1 MIEDSRLRLRDL
13 LSEAQAGLLQRP
25 MRSVLTMLGTIL
37 GVGAFVAVLGLTATA
52 GGQIDKRFTE
62 LAATEVNVDD
72 IGGDAL
78 DSALS
83 FRGDSSA
90 RVQALNGVVHAGVWW
105 PVPLRLP
112 VIAAAPGTRA
122 DSGGLNFTAAEPSAL
137 ATMRPVVRTGRL
149 YDDFHS
155 GRSERVAV
163 LGSAAAARLGI
174 TRLDGHPAVFVDNMP
189 YTVLGILDDVAR
201 RPEVLLSVIIPTT
214 TALAAYGPPVEDRAK
229 MLIETELGAAGLIAS
244 QAALALRPDAP
255 ERFSVVPPPDPQ
267 ALRGSVT
274 NDLNVLFLLLATIS
288 LVIGAVGIANTTLVA
303 VLERTNEIGLRRTLG
318 ARPVHV
324 AAQFLSESTTLGLLG
339 GLIGTSL
346 GVVTVV
352 AVAYMQQWTALLEPV
367 TVLPT
372 PFVGGIVGLLAGAYP
387 AMRAARIEPVE
398 ALGR

>member
-1 MIEDSRLRLRDL
+1 MIEDSQLRLRDL

-78 DSALS
+78 DPALS
-83 FRGDSSA
+83 FLGDSSA

-112 VIAAAPGTRA
+112 VIAAAPGTSA

-137 ATMRPVVRTGRL
+137 AAMRPVVRTGRL
-149 YDDFHS
+149 YDAFHS

-174 TRLDGHPAVFVDNMP
+174 SRLDGHPAVFVDNMP
-189 YTVLGILDDVAR
+189 YTVLGIVDDVSR

-229 MLIETELGAAGLIAS
+229 MLIETKLGAAGLIAS

-255 ERFSVVPPPDPQ
+255 ERFTVVPPPDPQ
-267 ALRGSVT
+267 VLRGSVT

-352 AVAYMQQWTALLEPV
+352 AVAYLQQWSALLEPV

-372 PFVGGIVGLLAGAYP
+372 PFVGGVVGLLAGAYP